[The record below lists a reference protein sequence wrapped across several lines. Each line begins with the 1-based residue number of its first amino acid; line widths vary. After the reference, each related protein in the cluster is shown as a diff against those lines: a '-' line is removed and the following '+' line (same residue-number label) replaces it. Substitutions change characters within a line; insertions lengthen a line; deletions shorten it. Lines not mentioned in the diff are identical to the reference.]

1 MTCHIKEY
9 PLYLFVGACHK
20 KKKLKKKRE
29 GEDKV
34 ENDTKQ
40 KNR

>member
-1 MTCHIKEY
+1 MTCHIKEH

-20 KKKLKKKRE
+20 KKSE
-29 GEDKV
+29 WEDKV

>member
-20 KKKLKKKRE
+20 KKKIKKKKGR
-29 GEDKV
+29 GRQSRK
-34 ENDTKQ
+34 
-40 KNR
+40 